1 VEDEA
6 AKCAYGESLAEGKHI
21 SVSKICQGG
30 LSALGVSAFGILG
43 FQMQE
48 VPGLCN
54 LALINARCAILPSI
68 SLPFATSLCYAFQIS
83 FHLVNHS
90 SSPLLGGDAR

>member
-48 VPGLCN
+48 QVPGFCN
-54 LALINARCAILPSI
+54 LALIKGKVCNSSIHLSAI
-68 SLPFATSLCYAFQIS
+68 C
-83 FHLVNHS
+83 NK
-90 SSPLLGGDAR
+90 PLLCFSNLFSFGQS